1 MPHSILAN
9 AWHGINCMGKSC
21 SNSALSSGLD
31 VSGSTW
37 EISDIWIQQYH
48 WLPTDRFEMVSK
60 RSFEEAQH
68 DLRQK
73 TNRPSTYIYIYSYA
87 YIYIPRPSKGLRFG
101 TPIQCSLR
109 GYVSTPLSRTKKTQ
123 QDMVIYNDVHS
134 TIFGRHGWR
143 RAEQQKL

>member
-1 MPHSILAN
+1 MFCCLPSHHTASHCTTLHHRTSPTSSNQSFYVQFKWLLMPHSILAN

-87 YIYIPRPSKGLRFG
+87 YIYIYQDLP
-101 TPIQCSLR
+101 R
-109 GYVSTPLSRTKKTQ
+109 GYVLEPLSS
-123 QDMVIYNDVHS
+123 V
-134 TIFGRHGWR
+134 
-143 RAEQQKL
+143 L